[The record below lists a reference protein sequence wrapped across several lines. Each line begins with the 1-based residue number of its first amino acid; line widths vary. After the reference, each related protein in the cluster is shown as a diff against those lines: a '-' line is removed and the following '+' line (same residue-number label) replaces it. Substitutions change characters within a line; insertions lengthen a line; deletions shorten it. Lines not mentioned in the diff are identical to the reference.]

1 MAPLYRRPFI
11 ALLIVGLSGCKL
23 IDQTTFAPSPSK
35 NPVVASP
42 APAAAPVQARVDTRV
57 PLVTIDQGT
66 PVSSYRKVLRSVVLA
81 ARARD
86 PNVQFDI
93 TMVVPA
99 QGDAL
104 TAVTA
109 TRPEAAALMQ
119 EMTADGISD
128 SNIHLR
134 AATDARLTQRQIRVY
149 VR

>member
-11 ALLIVGLSGCKL
+11 ALLIIGLSGCKL

-35 NPVVASP
+35 NPVVGSP
-42 APAAAPVQARVDTRV
+42 ASAAAPVQARVDTRV
-57 PLVTIDQGT
+57 PLITINQGT
-66 PVSSYRKVLRSVVLA
+66 PVSSYRHVLRSVVSA

>member
-1 MAPLYRRPFI
+1 MAPLYRRPSI
-11 ALLIVGLSGCKL
+11 ALLIIGLSGCKL

-35 NPVVASP
+35 NPVLASP
-42 APAAAPVQARVDTRV
+42 APSAAPVVDTRV
-57 PLVTIDQGT
+57 PLITINQGT
-66 PVSSYRKVLRSVVLA
+66 PVSSYRNVLRSVVSA

-99 QGDAL
+99 AGASL

-119 EMTADGISD
+119 EMAADGIPD

-134 AATDARLTQRQIRVY
+134 AATDAHLTQRQIRVY